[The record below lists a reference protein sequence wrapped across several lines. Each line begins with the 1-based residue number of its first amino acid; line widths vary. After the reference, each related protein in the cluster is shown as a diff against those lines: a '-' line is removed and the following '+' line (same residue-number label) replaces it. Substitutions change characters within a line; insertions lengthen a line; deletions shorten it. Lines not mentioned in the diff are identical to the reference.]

1 MMAQVTGLEVGD
13 FVHTSGDAHIYHNQ
27 FDAVNEQL
35 SRSPRP
41 LPRLKLNPDVNNIFD
56 FRFEDFEIEGYDP
69 YPAIKAPITL

>member
-35 SRSPRP
+35 SREPRP
-41 LPRLKLNPDVNNIFD
+41 LPKLKLNPDIKDVFD
-56 FRFEDFEIEGYDP
+56 FTYDDFEIVDYDP
-69 YPAIKAPITL
+69 HPKIKAPITL